1 MGREGEGRGG
11 KGAIET
17 KRRPLTGV
25 TPSVADPFKQTH
37 GVAANLRWTMRP
49 REHGPDCFIDP
60 NFYFGEQIDGKKLV
74 RGEQHDWFLRTRPVH
89 INISNMS
96 GFPGRHLRK
105 QFWQAAVGREQRRLE
120 PCRFRSKARQDEGEA
135 VVPSEQ
141 MVPSSTLLRSAKT
154 WIV

>member
-1 MGREGEGRGG
+1 MVREGEGRGG

-60 NFYFGEQIDGKKLV
+60 NFYFGEQIDGK
-74 RGEQHDWFLRTRPVH
+74 
-89 INISNMS
+89 NS
-96 GFPGRHLRK
+96 
-105 QFWQAAVGREQRRLE
+105 
-120 PCRFRSKARQDEGEA
+120 CEA
-135 VVPSEQ
+135 NSMTGSYGPDQ
-141 MVPSSTLLRSAKT
+141 STSTSA
-154 WIV
+154 I